1 MINRRAI
8 ATAAMTI
15 PTIAHVESLEDDDV
29 DVFDDVVGGV
39 VDTVGAETEVDASFI
54 CYIGKLSAVADG
66 LTDDNEEK
74 AAFIACEDTFVK
86 GLATPCAQHI
96 FV

>member
-1 MINRRAI
+1 M

-15 PTIAHVESLEDDDV
+15 PTIVPVERPEDDDV
-29 DVFDDVVGGV
+29 DAVDDVRGV
-39 VDTVGAETEVDASFI
+39 VDNVGIETEVDASFI
-54 CYIGKLSAVADG
+54 CSSGKLSAVADG

-74 AAFIACEDTFVK
+74 VAFIACEDTLVK
-86 GLATPCAQHI
+86 GFVTPCAQHI